1 MIDVNPVDCY
11 ALARDPL
18 AVECTSP
25 STPETGEVPPM
36 QIVAAQRRTWRAED
50 VREAL

>member
-1 MIDVNPVDCY
+1 MVNVNPVDRY
-11 ALARDPL
+11 ALTPDLL

-36 QIVAAQRRTWRAED
+36 QVVAAQRRTWRAED